1 VLGDEHPDTLETM
14 HCLAVLYTAKGMH
27 KEAEELL
34 VKAFQGRRHVLGAEH
49 PDTMA
54 MAADF
59 VKLYEAW
66 GKPELAGQWRAKL
79 PGTQAAGE
87 R

>member
-1 VLGDEHPDTLETM
+1 M

-66 GKPELAGQWRAKL
+66 GKPELAEQWRAKL